1 MTKRL
6 TAAVLILLLLTGCAA
21 KSSSGGRFVVARITV
36 IQSQDGLLTEKAF
49 TSQQKMGQ
57 ILNLLRSL
65 GQQFTP
71 PLDPDTLPEESIHI
85 HVQFQDGST
94 RVYQTKSDLYIRT
107 DHSPWQQA
115 DRGQLVKL
123 RQLLQELASDE

>member
-49 TSQQKMGQ
+49 TDQHKMGQ
-57 ILNLLRSL
+57 VLSLLRSL

-71 PLDPDTLPEESIHI
+71 PLDPDSLPEESTQILI
-85 HVQFQDGST
+85 QFQDGST

-107 DHSPWQQA
+107 DQSPWQQA
-115 DRGQLVKL
+115 DRGQLIKL
-123 RQLLQELASDE
+123 RQLLQELSSDE

>member
-1 MTKRL
+1 MNKRL
-6 TAAVLILLLLTGCAA
+6 AAAVLVLLLLAGCAS
-21 KSSSGGRFVVARITV
+21 KNNSGGRFVVVKITV
-36 IQSQDGLLTEKAF
+36 AQSQGGILTEKAF
-49 TSQQKMGQ
+49 TNQQKMGQ

-71 PLDPDTLPEESIHI
+71 PLDPDSLPEESIQI

-107 DHSPWQQA
+107 DQSPWQQA
-115 DRGQLVKL
+115 DRGQLIKL
-123 RQLLQELASDE
+123 RQLLQELTSDE